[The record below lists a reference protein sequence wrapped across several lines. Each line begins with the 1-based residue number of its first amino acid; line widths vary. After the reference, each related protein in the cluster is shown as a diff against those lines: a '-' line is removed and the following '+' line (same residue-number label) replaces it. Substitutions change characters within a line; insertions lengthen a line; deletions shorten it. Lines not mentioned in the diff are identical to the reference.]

1 MTVDQLIINYLLLSL
16 VINMLGIVTDP
27 FMHHQCSTVM
37 RTMKLEIGLYKPT
50 NWNYPHPDDLPGP
63 EDSKQFDEKIR
74 NGLRNLGLRMWDIQ
88 RSQNSAGYLTIR
100 HRSGRKILLSGLA
113 DFILTD
119 QSADE
124 ADFLFHT
131 LVVIEI
137 QSQPDDALSE
147 LQIQVYLLLIMNTRA
162 LQSVFGVLVYTD
174 GRCRAYRASRGGLGN
189 NCVYEQNGIFYVI
202 HLPQQV
208 IGGGLLN
215 RNT

>member
-1 MTVDQLIINYLLLSL
+1 MDVDIPPLLFEQAARHS
-16 VINMLGIVTDP
+16 NG
-27 FMHHQCSTVM
+27 SA
-37 RTMKLEIGLYKPT
+37 
-50 NWNYPHPDDLPGP
+50 DDLPGP

-74 NGLRNLGLRMWDIQ
+74 NGLRNLGLRVWDIQ
-88 RSQNSAGYLTIR
+88 RSQNNAGYLTIR
-100 HRSGRKILLSGLA
+100 DRSGRKILLSGLA

-147 LQIQVYLLLIMNTRA
+147 LQIQVYLLLLMNTRA
-162 LQSVFGVLVYTD
+162 LQSVYGVLIYTD
-174 GRCRAYRASRGGLGN
+174 GRCRAYWASRGGVGN

-202 HLPQQV
+202 HLPQV
-208 IGGGLLN
+208 IGGLLN